1 MNKISF
7 SQLITALLLSSAFML
22 MCLSAPVGIE
32 YMAGT
37 AISFALQAILCI
49 PIIFLYK
56 KGFSLSAYCNE
67 KHYVIPC
74 LFALYFM
81 LRGGV
86 SFILVWNGG
95 KQLSLPFSEP
105 LVTAVLI
112 GIVCL
117 YTASL
122 GICAFARASS
132 IVFGIL
138 TLTVAVLLI
147 GAWQRIDTM
156 ELAETTEN
164 TIVGSTLRNLSLADT
179 LPALF
184 VLLNFKDGKK
194 THKALIFLPI
204 GLIMWEIVLFLC
216 ITVLGSLLPTAP
228 YPFFLLTAVSQPFS
242 SQRADALYL
251 ILFVLLCIL
260 RITLLTVLS
269 AHLLG
274 MVFPKLKFRS
284 IISLLVMIGAAAA
297 FSTVNYTE
305 SIFCI
310 ITILVFA
317 FVIPLIFCVMLKNH
331 NSWKK
336 EEKA

>member
-32 YMAGT
+32 YMSGT
-37 AISFALQAILCI
+37 AISFAIQAVLCI
-49 PIIFLYK
+49 PIILLYK

-105 LVTAVLI
+105 LITAILI

-138 TLTVAVLLI
+138 TLTIAVLLI

-156 ELAETTEN
+156 ELAETAEN
-164 TIVGSTLRNLSLADT
+164 TIAGSTLRNLSLADT

-184 VLLNFKDGKK
+184 VLLNFTDGKK
-194 THKALIFLPI
+194 LIRLLCFCQLDFSCGRSYFFYALLYSALCCRPLPI
-204 GLIMWEIVLFLC
+204 H
-216 ITVLGSLLPTAP
+216 
-228 YPFFLLTAVSQPFS
+228 FS
-242 SQRADALYL
+242 SHSCFSAIQQPESGR
-251 ILFVLLCIL
+251 
-260 RITLLTVLS
+260 TLSDFICASVHIENNSFNSSLS
-269 AHLLG
+269 TSAWYD
-274 MVFPKLKFRS
+274 FPKAQIQKYYITACYDRCGGGFQCNKLHRKHF
-284 IISLLVMIGAAAA
+284 LHN
-297 FSTVNYTE
+297 NYTGLFICDT
-305 SIFCI
+305 SYF
-310 ITILVFA
+310 L
-317 FVIPLIFCVMLKNH
+317 H
-331 NSWKK
+331 NT
-336 EEKA
+336 